1 MTQNELSNVSET
13 SGALDQ
19 TRRMASQAMERAG
32 EKVRGFGFGVKDL
45 ANRGAHTVTDTAH
58 AAQRQLGQYAS
69 ATGRYVAEQPLKS
82 ALIAAAVGA
91 AVAGLILALR
101 RNRHHDL

>member
-1 MTQNELSNVSET
+1 MTTQNELPEAT
-13 SGALDQ
+13 GTLDQ

-32 EKVRGFGFGVKDL
+32 DKVRDLSFGVKDL
-45 ANRGAHTVTDTAH
+45 ANRGVHTVTDTAH

-91 AVAGLILALR
+91 VVAGLILALR
-101 RNRHHDL
+101 RDRSSRM